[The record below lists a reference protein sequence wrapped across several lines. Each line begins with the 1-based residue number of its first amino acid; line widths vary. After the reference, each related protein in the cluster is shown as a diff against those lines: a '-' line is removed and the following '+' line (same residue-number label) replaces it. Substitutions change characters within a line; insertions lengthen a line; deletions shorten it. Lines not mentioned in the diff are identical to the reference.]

1 MEMVEEIC
9 DIIII
14 QLKINNKKYKEN
26 VKSFVNDFKELT
38 WR

>member
-1 MEMVEEIC
+1 MVKEIC
-9 DIIII
+9 DIITI

-26 VKSFVNDFKELT
+26 LKSLVNDFKELT